1 MRRKIAEL
9 MLNVNRRSKRRS
21 TFNYARGTAAR
32 SPLLNLALDDA
43 KIDDG
48 VRLLL
53 TERRRV
59 RALFGFRDMCFRRP
73 SPTTRNNPDWPGP
86 VTESVSE
93 ERPI

>member
-1 MRRKIAEL
+1 M
-9 MLNVNRRSKRRS
+9 NRRSKRHS

-48 VRLLL
+48 VRFLL
-53 TERRRV
+53 TEKRRV

-73 SPTTRNNPDWPGP
+73 SQTIRNNLDWPGP
-86 VTESVSE
+86 VSESVSE
-93 ERPI
+93 ERPISFEIARMQP